1 MAEFTFDQNIFQKK
15 FVQADGLKN
24 RAKSTVAQCD
34 SICPNNT
41 DNANVYRGYSS
52 TELLAD
58 TLHNVFGEVLIAK
71 KTANIEND
79 LKEKMIEQLEY
90 DDDPVLKDVFLE
102 LIESIYF
109 DESKDSHA
117 LSAALL
123 RYLPASK
130 QKDFGKFVFDV
141 LLDRETKCK
150 FSTVVRDEA
159 NPLDDMVN
167 SAYSQ
172 LNVLQDLSIEQEY
185 SRLFE
190 KEFSEIFA
198 VMNKDFRAAL
208 DNVTDSMAEME
219 FLLSYYLFIYLSQL
233 ALRIDADL
241 YAKPDRTVQERYPL
255 FKCAKEGVSEDREC
269 ITNGWRRVEKKTQK
283 IFKHMIVLNMLNCHK
298 NDSAYLSYSELYKI
312 YESQPEEREQM
323 DEALDYIIDQYTVV
337 HATYSTD
344 TPGEYVDFFKVD
356 KPDESDPVLR
366 FRHKVIYLYNC
377 VSLQLDSKEQR
388 RNVVAYAAGNYNHIL
403 KMRFVKSWGQLGQMM
418 MITNEDLITMISI
431 CQRTSDRMIPERGI
445 QISDLFE
452 EFKLR
457 GLCMDGKS
465 KQFMIDYL
473 VQINLIDS
481 KCDSEEAQYVKR
493 IQ

>member
-1 MAEFTFDQNIFQKK
+1 MAGFIFDQNIFQKK
-15 FVQADGLKN
+15 FVQADGFRN

-58 TLHNVFGEVLIAK
+58 TLHNVFGEVISAK
-71 KTANIEND
+71 KTTNIKND

-90 DDDPVLKDVFLE
+90 GDDPVLREVFLE
-102 LIESIYF
+102 LIETIYF
-109 DESKDSHA
+109 AEQNDSHA
-117 LSAALL
+117 PSAALL

-130 QKDFGKFVFDV
+130 QKDFGKFVYDV
-141 LLDRETKCK
+141 LLDQETKDK
-150 FSTVVRDEA
+150 LNSVIKEEA

-172 LNVLQDLSIEQEY
+172 LNVLQNLSSEQEY

-190 KEFSEIFA
+190 KEFNDLFKL
-198 VMNKDFRAAL
+198 MNKDFRAAL

-219 FLLSYYLFIYLSQL
+219 FLLSYYLFIYLSQV
-233 ALRIDADL
+233 ALRMDGDL
-241 YAKPDRTVQERYPL
+241 YAKPDKEVQEKYPL
-255 FKCAKEGVSEDREC
+255 FKGAKEGVSEDREC
-269 ITNGWRRVEKKTQK
+269 ITNGWRRVEKKTQR

-298 NDSAYLSYSELYKI
+298 NDSAYFTYSDLYKI
-312 YESQPEEREQM
+312 YDANIEERVQM
-323 DEALDYIIDQYTVV
+323 DEAIDYIIDQYTVQ
-337 HATYSTD
+337 YSYNTD
-344 TPGEYVDFFKVD
+344 TSGVYVDFSQLD
-356 KPDESDPVLR
+356 KPSESDPVIQ
-366 FRHKVIYLYNC
+366 FRKKVIYLFKC

-388 RNVVAYAAGNYNHIL
+388 QNVVSYAAGNYNHIL

-431 CQRTSDRMIPERGI
+431 CQRSSDRMIPERGI

-452 EFKLR
+452 ELKSR
-457 GLCMDGKS
+457 GLCMDGKT
-465 KQFMIDYL
+465 KQFVIDYL
-473 VQINLIDS
+473 IQINLIDS

>member
-1 MAEFTFDQNIFQKK
+1 MAEFTFDKNIFQKK
-15 FVQADGLKN
+15 FIQADGLKN
-24 RAKSTVAQCD
+24 RAKSIVAQCD

-58 TLHNVFGEVLIAK
+58 TLHNVFGEVLSAK

-79 LKEKMIEQLEY
+79 LKEKMLEQLEY
-90 DDDPVLKDVFLE
+90 DDDPALKDVFLE
-102 LIESIYF
+102 LIESIYLG
-109 DESKDSHA
+109 ESNDSYVS
-117 LSAALL
+117 SAALL

-141 LLDRETKCK
+141 LLDQETKNK
-150 FSTVVRDEA
+150 FSSVVRDEA

-167 SAYSQ
+167 NAYSQ
-172 LNVLQDLSIEQEY
+172 LNALQDLPLEQEY

-190 KEFSEIFA
+190 KEFSELFTI
-198 VMNKDFRAAL
+198 MNKDFRAAL

-219 FLLSYYLFIYLSQL
+219 FLLSYYLFIYLSQF

-241 YAKPDRTVQERYPL
+241 YAKPDRGVQERYPL
-255 FKCAKEGVSEDREC
+255 FKGAKEGVSEDREC
-269 ITNGWRRVEKKTQK
+269 IANGWRRVEKKTQK

-312 YESQPEEREQM
+312 YEFRSEERKQM

-344 TPGEYVDFFKVD
+344 TPGEYVDFSQVK
-356 KPDESDPVLR
+356 KPDESDSVLR
-366 FRHKVIYLYNC
+366 FRQKVIYLYNC

-445 QISDLFE
+445 QISDLFK
-452 EFKLR
+452 EFKSR

-493 IQ
+493 IR

>member
-1 MAEFTFDQNIFQKK
+1 MAEFTFDQDIFQKK
-15 FVQADGLKN
+15 FIQADGLKN
-24 RAKSTVAQCD
+24 RAKSIVAQCD

-58 TLHNVFGEVLIAK
+58 TLHNVFGEVLSAK
-71 KTANIEND
+71 KTANIENN
-79 LKEKMIEQLEY
+79 LKEKMLEQLEY
-90 DDDPVLKDVFLE
+90 DDDPALKDVFLE

-109 DESKDSHA
+109 DESNDSHA
-117 LSAALL
+117 SSAALL

-141 LLDRETKCK
+141 LLDQETKDK
-150 FSTVVRDEA
+150 FRSVVRDEA

-172 LNVLQDLSIEQEY
+172 LNVLQDLPLEQEY

-190 KEFSEIFA
+190 KEFRELFTI
-198 VMNKDFRAAL
+198 MNKDFRAAL

-219 FLLSYYLFIYLSQL
+219 FLLSYYLFIYLSQF
-233 ALRIDADL
+233 ALRIDTDL
-241 YAKPDRTVQERYPL
+241 YAKPDRGVQERYPL
-255 FKCAKEGVSEDREC
+255 FKGAKEGVSEDREC
-269 ITNGWRRVEKKTQK
+269 IANGWRRVEKKTQK

-298 NDSAYLSYSELYKI
+298 NDTAYLSYSELYKI
-312 YESQPEEREQM
+312 YESRPEERKQM

-344 TPGEYVDFFKVD
+344 TPGEYVDFSQVD
-356 KPDESDPVLR
+356 KPDESDSVLR
-366 FRHKVIYLYNC
+366 FRQKVIYLYNC

-452 EFKLR
+452 EFKSR

>member
-1 MAEFTFDQNIFQKK
+1 MGEFIFDQNIFQKK
-15 FVQADGLKN
+15 FVQADGLRN

-58 TLHNVFGEVLIAK
+58 TLHNVFGEVLSAK
-71 KTANIEND
+71 KTSNIED
-79 LKEKMIEQLEY
+79 ELKGKMIEQLEY
-90 DDDPVLKDVFLE
+90 DDDEVLKNVFLE
-102 LIESIYF
+102 LVESIYF
-109 DESKDSHA
+109 DSANDSHIS
-117 LSAALL
+117 SAALL
-123 RYLPASK
+123 RYQPASK

-141 LLDRETKCK
+141 LLDQQTKDK
-150 FSTVVRDEA
+150 FSSVVRDEA

-172 LNVLQDLSIEQEY
+172 LNVLQDLSAEREY

-190 KEFSEIFA
+190 KEFEELFT

-208 DNVTDSMAEME
+208 DSVTDSMAEME
-219 FLLSYYLFIYLSQL
+219 FLLSYYLFIYLSQF
-233 ALRIDADL
+233 ALKIDADL
-241 YAKPDRTVQERYPL
+241 FAKPDKNIQDKYPL
-255 FKCAKEGVSEDREC
+255 FKGAKEGVSEDREC
-269 ITNGWRRVEKKTQK
+269 ITNGWRRIEKKTQK
-283 IFKHMIVLNMLNCHK
+283 IFKHMIVLNMLNCHT
-298 NDSAYLSYSELYKI
+298 NDSVYLTYSELYKI
-312 YESQPEEREQM
+312 YEENPDERKDM
-323 DEALDYIIDQYTVV
+323 DDALDYIIDQYTVV

-344 TPGEYVDFFKVD
+344 TSGEYVDFSSID
-356 KPDESDPVLR
+356 KPNEEDPVLC
-366 FRHKVIYLYNC
+366 FRQKVIYLFNC

-452 EFKLR
+452 EFKMR
-457 GLCMDGKS
+457 GLCMDGKT

>member
-1 MAEFTFDQNIFQKK
+1 MAEFIFDQNIFQKK

-24 RAKSTVAQCD
+24 RAKSTVVQCD

-58 TLHNVFGEVLIAK
+58 TLHNVFGEALSTK
-71 KTANIEND
+71 KIANIEKD
-79 LKEKMIEQLEY
+79 LKEKMIEQLDY
-90 DDDPVLKDVFLE
+90 NDDPNLKDVFLE
-102 LIESIYF
+102 LIDAIYF
-109 DESKDSHA
+109 DDSNDSKV
-117 LSAALL
+117 LSVALL

-141 LLDRETKCK
+141 LLDQETKDK
-150 FSTVVRDEA
+150 FSSVIRDEA
-159 NPLDDMVN
+159 NPLDDMIN
-167 SAYSQ
+167 NAYSQ
-172 LNVLQDLSIEQEY
+172 LNVLQDLSLEQEY
-185 SRLFE
+185 SRMFE
-190 KEFSEIFA
+190 KEFGELFKI
-198 VMNKDFRAAL
+198 MNKDFRAVL
-208 DNVTDSMAEME
+208 DNVSESMAEME
-219 FLLSYYLFIYLSQL
+219 FLLSYYLFIYLSQF

-241 YAKPDRTVQERYPL
+241 YVKPGEDTQERYPL
-255 FKCAKEGVSEDREC
+255 FKGAKEGVSEDREC
-269 ITNGWRRVEKKTQK
+269 IINGWRRVEKKTQK

-298 NDSAYLSYSELYKI
+298 NDSSYLSYSELYKI
-312 YESQPEEREQM
+312 YKTNPEEREQM

-344 TPGEYVDFFKVD
+344 TSGEYVDFSKVN

-366 FRHKVIYLYNC
+366 FREKVIYLYNC

-418 MITNEDLITMISI
+418 MITNEDLLTMISI
-431 CQRTSDRMIPERGI
+431 CQRTSNKMIPERGI

-465 KQFMIDYL
+465 KQFIIDYL